1 MPNSR
6 DFIEHVLDLARG
18 AGRPEARAMF
28 GGHGIYLD
36 GIIVAIVIDDALY
49 LKSDEHNAAA
59 FDARATAVRLRYQGG
74 RAHRHELP
82 AGAPDES
89 LEGPAQMREWIQL
102 AHGAA
107 LRAAVR
113 KPGKKR
119 SRAVAKPKGG

>member
-36 GIIVAIVIDDALY
+36 GIIVAIVIDDAVY

-59 FDARATAVRLRYQGG
+59 FDERALQPFVYVTKDGERIVMSYRL
-74 RAHRHELP
+74 
-82 AGAPDES
+82 APDES
-89 LEGPAQMREWIQL
+89 LESPAQMREWIQL
-102 AHGAA
+102 AHDAA
-107 LRAAVR
+107 LRATVR